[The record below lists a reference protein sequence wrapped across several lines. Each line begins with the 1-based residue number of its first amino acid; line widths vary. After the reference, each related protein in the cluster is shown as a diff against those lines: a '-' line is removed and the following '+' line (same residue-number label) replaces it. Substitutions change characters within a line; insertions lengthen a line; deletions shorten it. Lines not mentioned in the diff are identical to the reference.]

1 MGEWVVDCCNNV
13 YNLEN
18 KVTIDEVEKVMENI
32 GFGNSKRDKGHDRA
46 ADAEMGV
53 TTYSGGWKM
62 KMQLCAATL
71 MNADILMLDEPTG
84 HLDVDNIKWLKNWLT
99 QFREGGGSIICTS
112 HDSLFLDDMCSH
124 IIDFQNRK
132 LVMFRDKSG
141 KVLSKF
147 VEKYPEKLGY
157 FELKNDVM
165 KFTFPKPGP
174 IDNKKSS
181 TSILKMKNV
190 TFQYPIRD
198 KPTVFNISL
207 SCSLSSRVAVIG
219 PNGAGKSTAIKLLIG
234 ELKPTEGEVWKNTD
248 ARIAY
253 VAQHAFQHLE
263 KHISKTPTEYI
274 LWRFAGNDDKE
285 NVDFKADIE
294 LEEGQK
300 KKKYYLKQVELF
312 YEVRPCTSA
321 ALEKQAVTLDKFWT
335 RRVNKK
341 AKTTEYEVSRK
352 DHPKTLRTWVTREI
366 LVNMGNINE
375 LNRYEEKLAA
385 EAGLM
390 DKSLTKKEVEKH
402 LRGFGIE
409 AEQASHTLLGSLSGG
424 QKVKVVLAASMWLNP
439 HLVILDEP
447 TNYLDRDGLG
457 ALTKAI
463 EEFKGGVVIISHN
476 REFANAV
483 SQEKW
488 IMEKGHLR
496 REGESTAN
504 MENKDDNVQKEITGG
519 IIKDRMG
526 NEIKVN
532 KVANLSD

>member
-1 MGEWVVDCCNNV
+1 M
-13 YNLEN
+13 
-18 KVTIDEVEKVMENI
+18 
-32 GFGNSKRDKGHDRA
+32 
-46 ADAEMGV
+46 
-53 TTYSGGWKM
+53 
-62 KMQLCAATL
+62 
-71 MNADILMLDEPTG
+71 
-84 HLDVDNIKWLKNWLT
+84 
-99 QFREGGGSIICTS
+99 
-112 HDSLFLDDMCSH
+112 
-124 IIDFQNRK
+124 
-132 LVMFRDKSG
+132 
-141 KVLSKF
+141 
-147 VEKYPEKLGY
+147 
-157 FELKNDVM
+157 
-165 KFTFPKPGP
+165 
-174 IDNKKSS
+174 
-181 TSILKMKNV
+181 ILKMKNV
-190 TFQYPIRD
+190 SYQYPIRD
-198 KPTVFNISL
+198 KPTVFDISL

-219 PNGAGKSTAIKLLIG
+219 PNGSGKSTAIKLLIG
-234 ELKPTEGEVWKNTD
+234 ELKPTIGEVWKNNN

-285 NVDFKADIE
+285 NVDFKADVVVE
-294 LEEGQK
+294 PGK
-300 KKKYYLKQVELF
+300 NKKYYLKQVDLF
-312 YEVRPCTSA
+312 YEVKLCTNPIQV
-321 ALEKQAVTLDKFWT
+321 KQAVFLDRFYT
-335 RRVNKK
+335 RSLNKK
-341 AKTTEYEVSRK
+341 LKRMEYEVGWKER
-352 DHPKTLRTWVTREI
+352 PKSLRTWITREI
-366 LVNMGNINE
+366 IVNMGDINK
-375 LNRYEEKLAA
+375 LNRFEEKLAA

-409 AEQASHTLLGSLSGG
+409 AERASHTLLGSLSGG

-463 EEFKGGVVIISHN
+463 EDFKGGVVIISHN

-504 MENKDDNVQKEITGG
+504 QETKSNNKKDTIISDT
-519 IIKDRMG
+519 IKDRLG

-532 KVANLSD
+532 KIANLSEKEKRKEIKKLEKMKKEMKKAGINMDEIYELEDQIDKLKEG